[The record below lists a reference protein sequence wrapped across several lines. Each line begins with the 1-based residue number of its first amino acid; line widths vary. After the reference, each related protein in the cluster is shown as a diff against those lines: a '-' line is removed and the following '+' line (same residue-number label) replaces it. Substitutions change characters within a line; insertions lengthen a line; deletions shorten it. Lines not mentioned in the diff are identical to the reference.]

1 MKMDCKEQVNVVG
14 YIRGTYIGDSFY
26 LLYEDGMVQK
36 YSLDNGELA
45 ETLE

>member
-1 MKMDCKEQVNVVG
+1 MWSAIFAEPISEIVFICYTKTEWYK
-14 YIRGTYIGDSFY
+14 
-26 LLYEDGMVQK
+26 K

>member
-1 MKMDCKEQVNVVG
+1 MWSAIFAEP
-14 YIRGTYIGDSFY
+14 ISEDSFY